1 MKRRLDR
8 VSPGMRYVQV
18 GEQLPNFEHVD
29 WSLAPRPFKLYRE
42 SEHIDLSSEGFFSD
56 ESLVQEAQQQDAP
69 GTLRF
74 EQCSQMLSDMYG
86 FTRVRSTVEE
96 LSVLSLRESE
106 WKGWQTILRPVP
118 SGGALF
124 PCELYLVVGQNQCL
138 PAGVYHYDAVHHA
151 LDIVHREDVSSALNA
166 SLTSQQGQASQF
178 MLIASCLFWRT
189 GFKYGTFSYRLHSL
203 DLGVVVAQILL
214 VAGRYGL
221 SGQVHYRFLDE
232 EINQLLGLN
241 GFDESAY
248 AVITLPVRGQPARD
262 GLLEFS
268 PQMKGSRKGGTLLE
282 EQEVPIERWPLL
294 AELHDSSL
302 IRTRATLH
310 DQSAHMSPTAS
321 SFQRGAPT
329 TCLLSEGEEKLD
341 LLNSLKRR
349 HSALGYFQFTELSQR
364 QLSLLL
370 RECMREYLSDIAG
383 SLPDCPHFQLYCV
396 VNAVSEMAPGIY
408 GYDVE
413 RHMLTLLRKADMRA
427 ELQVAHGGI
436 THNMFQVSLCLHL
449 VANYEDGFAAYG
461 DRWYRMLNM
470 EAGMGLQRLSLTAAA
485 LNLGCQISLIYD
497 VERINTLLQLPPGFT
512 CLAQALIAPESPAGQ
527 YYEQAF

>member
-1 MKRRLDR
+1 MKRQLDR

-29 WSLAPRPFKLYRE
+29 WSLIPRPFKLYRG
-42 SEHIDLSSEGFFSD
+42 SEHIDLSSEGFFSG
-56 ESLVQEAQQQDAP
+56 ESLARGAQQQDVSD
-69 GTLRF
+69 TLHF

-86 FTRVRSTVEE
+86 FTRVRYTVEE
-96 LSVLSLRESE
+96 LSVLSLREGE
-106 WKGWQTILRPVP
+106 WKGGQTLLRPVP

-151 LDIVHREDVSSALNA
+151 LDIVRGEDVSSALNA
-166 SLTSQQGQASQF
+166 SLTAQKGQASQF
-178 MLIASCLFWRT
+178 MLIASCLFGRT

-232 EINQLLGLN
+232 EVNQLLGLN
-241 GFDESAY
+241 GRDESAY
-248 AVITLPVRGQPARD
+248 AVITLPVRGQPAGDRF
-262 GLLEFS
+262 LEVS
-268 PQMKGSRKGGTLLE
+268 PQMKGSGKGGTLLE
-282 EQEVPIERWPLL
+282 EREVPIERWPLL
-294 AELHDSSL
+294 AELHSSSL
-302 IRTRATLH
+302 IKTRATLH
-310 DQSAHMSPTAS
+310 DRSAHLSPTAS
-321 SFQRGAPT
+321 SFQSGAQT
-329 TCLLSEGEEKLD
+329 ICLLSEGEEKLD

-349 HSALGYFQFTELSQR
+349 HSALGYFQLAELSQQ

-383 SLPDCPHFQLYCV
+383 SPHFQLYCI

-436 THNMFQVSLCLHL
+436 THNMFHVSLCLHL
-449 VANYEDGFAAYG
+449 VANYEDGFAVYG

-497 VERINTLLQLPPGFT
+497 VGRISALLQLPPGFT
-512 CLAQALIAPESPAGQ
+512 CLAQALIAPESLAGQ